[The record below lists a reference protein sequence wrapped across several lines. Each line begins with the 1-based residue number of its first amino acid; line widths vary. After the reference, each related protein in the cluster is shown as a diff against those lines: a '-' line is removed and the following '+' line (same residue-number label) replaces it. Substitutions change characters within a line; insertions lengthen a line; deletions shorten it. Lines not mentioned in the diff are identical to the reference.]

1 MYDGW
6 SGALSRSTYDL
17 CRFYNLG
24 PEAERAV
31 RDVIRSYKVLEIT
44 DAALFCKAARNEPR
58 EFYTDESSFAEV
70 ISQLQPPMPTKY
82 ATFPP
87 ELDMA
92 MIRAMIGSV
101 EASSSFR
108 PTEHLEQHI
117 NDMFTDV
124 KIPPHITK
132 IMLPVEAELPMST
145 PDQLRDCVSKRLVPI
160 SNQLYAAAKF
170 PYRWFCKGDKAL
182 LAALRDLRDPEGH
195 IVSPT
200 WITTDCILEIAKPVE
215 IAAFITP
222 KNLEE
227 LNLAGQAVHVVRSRE
242 NVLPS
247 SGETDRK
254 NSPWHSEDSYAKAL
268 IAQMGANFWFTGASV
283 GSPQCFWDG
292 HFMVMAQVIENGQHL
307 DIHFSRVVAAGSRFS
322 PYLQQ
327 ITVQT
332 LHASVADHIK
342 TATETAKR
350 RQEALKL
357 KLHDIETAQK
367 ELLAA
372 MTKAEDRM
380 EGTEVALCCAKE
392 QGNADAA
399 MAENEVEE
407 CKKMQLATSAA
418 ATKMASEAKIAKEKY
433 EEAKAAVDDLQDA
446 RASERESGVLHDEHP
461 LPYVDC
467 GRNILGGGLH
477 GIVCDGEFHDVHGM
491 TIPVVVKM
499 PRLSRKMAE
508 LNEAAEAM
516 EHELQVYKA
525 LHRIQGSVIPR
536 LYGCGYVDDWYS
548 GRSIPALVL
557 ENAGEKN
564 LTSPDIS
571 TLTDDEKL
579 DIIDVL
585 GTFHKKGWVHGDI
598 AERNILYSID
608 TNGRKKFRLCDLAL
622 AEKWECREDTR
633 DETFN
638 LFEILYITKTLTE
651 RSGAAR
657 RDQGSLRRL
666 LGSGCARSVYILSDS
681 GGSPSLSPGRLVL
694 GRRWQSLL
702 WSVRCLVKEGKYD
715 RMRTEATLQR
725 HKTEDSSIESSDTLK
740 YEDKDEDK
748 EDADKDKETPDSDTS
763 VHREVL
769 KPKPKPKDD
778 DDEIDD
784 DDDKSVLE
792 RQRRRHIKQRRAA
805 AAEQEDTVPS
815 KKTLMLQMKWILRN
829 DMASLFVN
837 MIPY

>member
-1 MYDGW
+1 MKEILIKFEDSKQHLPGSCKRKSNKVCKMSQIISVLTSIRLSKWLDAMRSGSIKVPTSTEELDRTLWQRFMYDGW

-70 ISQLQPPMPTKY
+70 ISRLQPPMPTKY

-117 NDMFTDV
+117 NDMFTGV

-145 PDQLRDCVSKRLVPI
+145 SDQLQNCVSKRLVPI

-170 PYRWFCKGDKAL
+170 PYRWFCKGDQAL
-182 LAALRDLRDPEGH
+182 LAAFRDLRDPDGH
-195 IVSPT
+195 VVSPI
-200 WITTDCILEIAKPVE
+200 WVTTDCILARIDPTSQEVAKPVE
-215 IAAFITP
+215 IAAFITL

-227 LNLAGQAVHVVRSRE
+227 LNLAGQAVHVVRPRE

-283 GSPQCFWDG
+283 GCFWDG
-292 HFMVMAQVIENGQHL
+292 RFMVMAQVIENGQHL

-327 ITVQT
+327 ITTQN
-332 LHASVADHIK
+332 LHASVANHIK
-342 TATETAKR
+342 TATEAAER

-357 KLHDIETAQK
+357 KLYDIEIALK

-380 EGTEVALCCAKE
+380 ERTGVVLCCAK
-392 QGNADAA
+392 GRGDADAA
-399 MAENEVEE
+399 TAENEVEE
-407 CKKMQLATSAA
+407 CKKMQLATSVVAA
-418 ATKMASEAKIAKEKY
+418 KMASEAKIVKEKY
-433 EEAKAAVDDLQDA
+433 EEAKAAVDDLQDGRCYVSDIYRGLNSYGLFTSIGILA
-446 RASERESGVLHDEHP
+446 ARRLPQRHARRKPSVSLVVHPIYRASERKSGVLHDEHP

-477 GIVCDGEFHDVHGM
+477 GIICDGEFHDVHGT

-499 PRLSRKMAE
+499 PRLTRKMAQ

-516 EHELQVYKA
+516 EHEVQVYKA
-525 LHRIQGSVIPR
+525 LHHIQGSVIPR
-536 LYGCGYVDDWYS
+536 LYGYGYVDDWYS

-557 ENAGEKN
+557 ENAGENN
-564 LTSPDIS
+564 LTSLDIS

-579 DIIDVL
+579 DIISVL
-585 GTFHKKGWVHGDI
+585 GAFHKTGWVHGDI
-598 AERNILYSID
+598 AGRNIPYSTD

-622 AEKWECREDTR
+622 AEEWDCREDTR

-638 LFEILYITKTLTE
+638 LFKILHPFE
-651 RSGAAR
+651 
-657 RDQGSLRRL
+657 
-666 LGSGCARSVYILSDS
+666 
-681 GGSPSLSPGRLVL
+681 
-694 GRRWQSLL
+694 
-702 WSVRCLVKEGKYD
+702 E
-715 RMRTEATLQR
+715 E
-725 HKTEDSSIESSDTLK
+725 
-740 YEDKDEDK
+740 
-748 EDADKDKETPDSDTS
+748 
-763 VHREVL
+763 
-769 KPKPKPKDD
+769 
-778 DDEIDD
+778 DD
-784 DDDKSVLE
+784 DDDDDPVW
-792 RQRRRHIKQRRAA
+792 
-805 AAEQEDTVPS
+805 
-815 KKTLMLQMKWILRN
+815 KKYRCYLH
-829 DMASLFVN
+829 
-837 MIPY
+837 